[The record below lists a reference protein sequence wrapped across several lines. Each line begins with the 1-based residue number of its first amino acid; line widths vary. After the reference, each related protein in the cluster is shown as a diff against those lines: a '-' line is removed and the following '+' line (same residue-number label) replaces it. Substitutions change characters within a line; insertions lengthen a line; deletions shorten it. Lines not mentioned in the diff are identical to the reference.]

1 MSDSGQPHRRQ
12 RTRLP
17 HPWDSPGKETRVGC
31 LSIVNL
37 HIVLITQISEVFVSE
52 ILFSDALPLPLGC
65 PLAWCAYL
73 HIL

>member
-1 MSDSGQPHRRQ
+1 MSDSGQPHRWQ
-12 RTRLP
+12 PTRLP
-17 HPWDSPGKETRVGC
+17 HPWDSPRKETGVGC

-37 HIVLITQISEVFVSE
+37 HIVLIIQISEEFVSE